1 MRIAVVRHVLAY
13 SRSSCKNAIFA
24 RCVHSRTSKRRS
36 LYDVLDVS
44 HSATQAEIK
53 AAYYE
58 LSMKY
63 HPDVNKSEE
72 AQHKFTGLYIT
83 IFFTHSGL
91 KNGHYLKITVPLK
104 ALSPICYFNIMTECE
119 PQW

>member
-1 MRIAVVRHVLAY
+1 MRHNKVGHHVL
-13 SRSSCKNAIFA
+13 SFLSQLSSFRPVKTITA
-24 RCVHSRTSKRRS
+24 RCLHGRTFSKRRS

-58 LSMKY
+58 LSLKY

-72 AQHKFTGLYIT
+72 AQHMFTGLLAYKN
-83 IFFTHSGL
+83 IF
-91 KNGHYLKITVPLK
+91 IVD
-104 ALSPICYFNIMTECE
+104 M
-119 PQW
+119 

>member
-1 MRIAVVRHVLAY
+1 MAVAGHNMKHNTVGHQVL
-13 SRSSCKNAIFA
+13 SFLSLFRPVKTITA
-24 RCVHSRTSKRRS
+24 RCLHGRTLSKRRS

-58 LSMKY
+58 LSLKY

-72 AQHKFTGLYIT
+72 AQHMFTGLLGY
-83 IFFTHSGL
+83 
-91 KNGHYLKITVPLK
+91 KISL
-104 ALSPICYFNIMTECE
+104 
-119 PQW
+119 